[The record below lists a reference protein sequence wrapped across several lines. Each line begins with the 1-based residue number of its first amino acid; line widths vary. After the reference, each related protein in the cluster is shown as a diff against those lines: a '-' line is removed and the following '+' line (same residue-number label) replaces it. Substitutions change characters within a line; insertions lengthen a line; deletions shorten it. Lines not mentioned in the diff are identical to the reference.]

1 MTLRSI
7 FFRLPVAAGLALLEA
22 RSARLNPA
30 GHGGFVDRSIWRA
43 RDRCRAALEQT
54 HIIIP

>member
-7 FFRLPVAAGLALLEA
+7 VFRLPVAAGLALIEA
-22 RSARLNPA
+22 RAARLNPA

-43 RDRCRAALEQT
+43 RDQCRADLETT